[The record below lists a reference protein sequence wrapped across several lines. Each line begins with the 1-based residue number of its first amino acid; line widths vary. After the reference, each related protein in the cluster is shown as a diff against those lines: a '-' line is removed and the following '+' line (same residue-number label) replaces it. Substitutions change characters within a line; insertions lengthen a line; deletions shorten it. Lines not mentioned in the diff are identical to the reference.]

1 MPQGLGVESIKS
13 LNEVILSDNVKL
25 SSVEPDNKP
34 PHDIEDISVSL
45 FYKSVTT
52 PTNSRATNTNT
63 LPLSP
68 LIKVEL
74 W

>member
-1 MPQGLGVESIKS
+1 MPHGLGGESIKS
-13 LNEVILSDNVKL
+13 LNEVILSDNAKL
-25 SSVEPDNKP
+25 SSVEPDNNP

-74 W
+74 

>member
-1 MPQGLGVESIKS
+1 M
-13 LNEVILSDNVKL
+13 
-25 SSVEPDNKP
+25 SSVEVDNKLQY
-34 PHDIEDISVSL
+34 DRCLS
-45 FYKSVTT
+45 KSVTI

-74 W
+74 